1 MINTWEFNLII
12 YIIFMIIFTQFYK
25 LAANKGKSDGA
36 LTILIQVL
44 SGIFGLI
51 WIPFFK
57 MQFSSNYITWGFL
70 LISIV
75 FYAIAD
81 RLNTTARRGLGASE
95 FSILG
100 QLVNVF
106 TIVFGVVFF
115 KEEVLLK
122 KVIGTILILTG
133 NVFVLFEKGKFKWN
147 KYTIFSILGSLS
159 MSIALIVDVG
169 ISDQFNLAVYAALT
183 LSMPAII
190 LLIGERIK
198 IKDIIDE
205 FKNGDKKSII
215 IVSFTWP
222 ITIITL
228 LRAYKFG
235 TVGTVAPISAV
246 TTILNVF
253 VAYFA
258 LKEKDNLLKKIFAA
272 IIVVLG
278 IVLIKI

>member
-1 MINTWEFNLII
+1 MVNTWEFNII
-12 YIIFMIIFTQFYK
+12 LYIIIFIVFTQFYK
-25 LAANKGKSDGA
+25 LAASKGKNDGA

-57 MQFSSNYITWGFL
+57 MQFPSNLATWGLL

-81 RLNTTARRGLGASE
+81 RLNTTARRGLEASE

-106 TIVFGVVFF
+106 TIIFGILFF
-115 KEEVLLK
+115 KEQILLK
-122 KVIGTILILTG
+122 KVIGTILILMG
-133 NVFVLFEKGKFKWN
+133 NVFVLFEKGKFQWN
-147 KYTIFSILGSLS
+147 KYTIFSLLGSLS

-169 ISDQFNLAVYAALT
+169 ISEQFNLAIYAALT

-198 IKDIIDE
+198 IKDITNE
-205 FKNGDKKSII
+205 FKQGDKRSILM
-215 IVSFTWP
+215 VSFTWP
-222 ITIITL
+222 LTIITL
-228 LRAYKFG
+228 LRAYNFG
-235 TVGTVAPISAV
+235 TVGTVAPISAAA
-246 TTILNVF
+246 TILNVF

-258 LKEKDNLLKKIFAA
+258 LKEKNNLLKKVLAA
-272 IIVVLG
+272 VIVVIG

>member
-1 MINTWEFNLII
+1 MINTWEFNIII

-25 LAANKGKSDGA
+25 IAANKGNSDGA

-57 MQFSSNYITWGFL
+57 MQIPSNYITWVFL

-81 RLNTTARRGLGASE
+81 RMNTTARRGLGASE

-106 TIVFGVVFF
+106 TIVFGILFF
-115 KEEVLLK
+115 KEKVIIK
-122 KVIGTILILTG
+122 KVIGSILILFG
-133 NVFVLFEKGKFKWN
+133 NVFVLFKKGKFQWN
-147 KYTIFSILGSLS
+147 KYTIFSILGSLA

-169 ISDQFNLAVYAALT
+169 ISEQFNLGLYAALT

-205 FKNGDKKSII
+205 FKKGDKKSII

-222 ITIITL
+222 ITIITI

-235 TVGTVAPISAV
+235 TIGTVAPISSV
-246 TTILNVF
+246 STILNVF

-258 LKEKDNLLKKIFAA
+258 LKEKDSLVKKIFAA
-272 IIVVLG
+272 AIVVIG
-278 IVLIKI
+278 IFLIKI